1 MGKRKPSV
9 PRQPRPS
16 KTGWD
21 WRKPAVKKGQR

>member
-1 MGKRKPSV
+1 MGKRKASP

-21 WRKPAVKKGQR
+21 WRKPPRPKR